1 MDGGLNACV
10 GEMRNSY
17 GISVGNL
24 EVKVYFWD
32 VSCGDKIKMGLHRME
47 GCGMKSCCSGQFLVT
62 GLYEHCY
69 NISETMD
76 VLL

>member
-1 MDGGLNACV
+1 MGLHACV

-17 GISVGNL
+17 GISVGNI

-32 VSCGDKIKMGLHRME
+32 VSCGDGIKIGLHRMG
-47 GCGMKSCCSGQFLVT
+47 GCGIKSCCTGQFLVT